1 MNTRISKR
9 SAVAQGFAP
18 FNSSSATHGINFGYG
33 LADPVMF
40 AELPWPDAFD
50 GRTGVAPAD
59 LPQYTDAAGLPE
71 LRTKLA
77 LRYGVRHDQV
87 MLTGGASQALQ
98 LLADGWIDPG
108 DVVLTEDPSYLGALR
123 TFSIAGATVVQL
135 GLAAEGVDLNEV
147 EAVLQT
153 SARVKLFYTMPAFHN
168 PTGHQMSCDHV
179 AKLAALL
186 ARSGALLVQDLV
198 YAELPYNGP
207 VHWLAP
213 GDNVINVHSISK
225 VAGPGLRVG
234 WVLAESDIINRLA
247 HLKRDGGV
255 SPVLSNVV
263 LGLLQSSALDSH
275 ITRLREHYR
284 AKRDGVHRLLQR
296 SRICEPEYSVPSGGF
311 SFWVQL
317 AAGTDP
323 ERFIEAASR
332 EHDVHLINGRNYGP
346 RSGRHVRLCFSYLP
360 ISLIEQGLER
370 LGNLHAKL

>member
-1 MNTRISKR
+1 MTTRISKR

-18 FNSSSATHGINFGYG
+18 FNSSRATHGINFGYA
-33 LADPVMF
+33 LPDPVMF
-40 AELPWPDAFD
+40 AKLPWPDAFD
-50 GRTGVAPAD
+50 ERTGVGAAH

-98 LLADGWIDPG
+98 LIADGWIDPG
-108 DVVLTEDPSYLGALR
+108 DLVLTEDPSYLGALG

-135 GLAAEGVDLNEV
+135 GLGADGVDLNEV
-147 EAVLQT
+147 EAMLQT

-168 PTGHQMSCDHV
+168 PTGHQMSCEHV

-186 ARSGALLVQDLV
+186 ARNGALLVQDLV
-198 YAELPYNGP
+198 YAELPYNAP

-234 WVLAESDIINRLA
+234 WVLAEPDIINRLA

-255 SPVLSNVV
+255 SPLLSNIV

-275 ITRLREHYR
+275 ITHLREHYR
-284 AKRDGVHRLLQR
+284 AKRDGVHTLLQR

-311 SFWVQL
+311 SFWVRL
-317 AAGTDP
+317 TAGTDP

-370 LGNLHAKL
+370 LGHLHANL

>member
-1 MNTRISKR
+1 MNSRISQR

-18 FNSSSATHGINFGYG
+18 FDFSSAKHGINFGYG
-33 LADPVMF
+33 MADPVMF
-40 AELPWPDAFD
+40 AELPWPSAFD
-50 GRTGVAPAD
+50 GGTGVALAD

-71 LRTKLA
+71 LRTGLA
-77 LRYGVRHDQV
+77 LRYGVRHDQI
-87 MLTGGASQALQ
+87 MLTSGASQALQ

-147 EAVLQT
+147 EAVLQ
-153 SARVKLFYTMPAFHN
+153 SIARVKLFYTMPAFHN
-168 PTGHQMSCDHV
+168 PTGRQMSCDHA

-296 SRICEPEYSVPSGGF
+296 GRFCEPDYSVPSGGF
-311 SFWVQL
+311 SFWVRL
-317 AAGTDP
+317 TAGTDP
-323 ERFIEAASR
+323 ERFIDAASR
-332 EHDVHLINGRNYGP
+332 EHDVHLTNGRNYGP
-346 RSGRHVRLCFSYLP
+346 RSGRHMRLCFSYLP

-370 LGNLHAKL
+370 LDNLHAKL